1 MLTEQD
7 FINQGYKKFTQRF
20 LNQADFGLQKLIKD
34 EKGKKYYITVYA
46 FDLSKYSIPDLGYKI
61 SFQPE
66 VQFKAQ
72 SGEYLDV
79 SMILNTD
86 TGILTIE
93 KYFEEIFQKMNIQ
106 YYELWD

>member
-7 FINQGYKKFTQRF
+7 FINQGYKRFTQNF

-46 FDLSKYSIPDLGYKI
+46 FDFSKYSIPNLGCKI
-61 SFQPE
+61 SFQPD
-66 VQFKAQ
+66 VQFKTQ
-72 SGEYLDV
+72 SEEYLNI
-79 SMILNTD
+79 SLILNTD
-86 TGILTIE
+86 TDILTIE

>member
-7 FINQGYKKFTQRF
+7 FINQRYKRFTQSF

-46 FDLSKYSIPDLGYKI
+46 FDFSKYSIPNLEYKI

-66 VQFKAQ
+66 VQFKTQ
-72 SGEYLDV
+72 SGEYLNI
-79 SMILNTD
+79 SLILNTD
-86 TGILTIE
+86 TDIPTIE
-93 KYFEEIFQKMNIQ
+93 RCFEEIFEKMNIQ